1 MARWDILRQDRTRE
15 AEVAS
20 TRPKRQDDSEQG
32 SVSVGRGPGD
42 TSSSSTADKPRTQ
55 ENPLRERA
63 LRHRTHHRDQNRTY
77 LLRHREIVAMTDIGT
92 FRTVDV
98 RDLAQFAYGGNEAAM
113 NYDLGELRAQGLIE
127 EKTVPQAHKEPRNVV
142 ALTEKGHRILRK
154 ASGVRKDQAIY
165 HGYVKAREINHDAD
179 LYKVYQ
185 QAAEEIRRRGGKPVR
200 VRLDFEL
207 KAAIQRERN
216 ALKERA
222 ESERKE
228 CLEAFAK
235 EHGLTISETVIRVPD
250 VQVEYETRDGEL
262 ERTNLELVSE
272 NYRTEGIRSKAESGF
287 TIYARGNDT
296 TRVRRALHDTHT
308 VERILSI

>member
-1 MARWDILRQDRTRE
+1 L
-15 AEVAS
+15 
-20 TRPKRQDDSEQG
+20 
-32 SVSVGRGPGD
+32 
-42 TSSSSTADKPRTQ
+42 TQ
-55 ENPLRERA
+55 R
-63 LRHRTHHRDQNRTY
+63 
-77 LLRHREIVAMTDIGT
+77 
-92 FRTVDV
+92 
-98 RDLAQFAYGGNEAAM
+98 
-113 NYDLGELRAQGLIE
+113 
-127 EKTVPQAHKEPRNVV
+127 
-142 ALTEKGHRILRK
+142 GHRILRK
-154 ASGVRKDQAIY
+154 ASGLRKDQAIY

-185 QAAEEIRRRGGKPVR
+185 QAAEEIRGRGGKPVR

-216 ALKERA
+216 ALKDRA
-222 ESERKE
+222 ESERGE
-228 CLEAFAK
+228 RLEAFAK

-287 TIYARGNDT
+287 TIYARGGDA

>member
-1 MARWDILRQDRTRE
+1 MARWDILRQDRARE
-15 AEVAS
+15 AELAS
-20 TRPKRQDDSEQG
+20 TRPKPQDDLREG
-32 SVSVGRGPGD
+32 NVSVGRGPSDAASGN
-42 TSSSSTADKPRTQ
+42 SAEKPRTH
-55 ENPLRERA
+55 ESHLPDRSP
-63 LRHRTHHRDQNRTY
+63 QNRTRY
-77 LLRHREIVAMTDIGT
+77 RDQDRTYSLRRREIIAMTDIGT
-92 FRTVDV
+92 FRTVDI
-98 RDLAQFAYGGNEAAM
+98 RDLSRFAYGDNEAAM
-113 NYDLGELRAQGLIE
+113 NYDLGELRAQGLVE
-127 EKTVPQAHKEPRNVV
+127 EKTVPQAHKEARNVV
-142 ALTEKGHRILRK
+142 ALTERGHQILRK
-154 ASGVRKDQAIY
+154 ASGLRKDQAIY

-185 QAAEEIRRRGGKPVR
+185 QAAEEIRERGGKPVR

-216 ALKERA
+216 ALKDRA
-222 ESERKE
+222 ESERRE
-228 CLEAFAK
+228 RLEAFAK

-272 NYRTEGIRSKAESGF
+272 NYRTEGIRGKAESGF
-287 TIYARGNDT
+287 TIYARGGDT

>member
-1 MARWDILRQDRTRE
+1 MARWDILRQDRARE
-15 AEVAS
+15 AELAS
-20 TRPKRQDDSEQG
+20 TRPKRQDDSGQD

-42 TSSSSTADKPRTQ
+42 ASSGSTPEKPRTH
-55 ENPLRERA
+55 ESHLPDRSPRN
-63 LRHRTHHRDQNRTY
+63 RTRYRDQDRTY
-77 LLRHREIVAMTDIGT
+77 SLRHREIVAMTDIGT

-98 RDLAQFAYGGNEAAM
+98 RDLSRFAYGGNEAAM
-113 NYDLGELRAQGLIE
+113 NYDLGELRAQGLVE

-142 ALTEKGHRILRK
+142 ALTERGHRILRK
-154 ASGVRKDQAIY
+154 ASGLRKDQAIY

-185 QAAEEIRRRGGKPVR
+185 EAAIEIRQQGGKPVR

-216 ALKERA
+216 ALKGRA
-222 ESERKE
+222 EGERGE
-228 CLEAFAK
+228 RLEAFAK

-287 TIYARGNDT
+287 TIYARGDDT

>member
-1 MARWDILRQDRTRE
+1 
-15 AEVAS
+15 
-20 TRPKRQDDSEQG
+20 
-32 SVSVGRGPGD
+32 
-42 TSSSSTADKPRTQ
+42 
-55 ENPLRERA
+55 
-63 LRHRTHHRDQNRTY
+63 
-77 LLRHREIVAMTDIGT
+77 MTDIGT

-98 RDLAQFAYGGNEAAM
+98 RDLSRFAYGGNEAAM
-113 NYDLGELRAQGLIE
+113 NYDLGELRAQGLVE

-154 ASGVRKDQAIY
+154 TSGLRKDQAIY

-216 ALKERA
+216 ALKDRA
-222 ESERKE
+222 EGEQRDR
-228 CLEAFAK
+228 LEAFAK

-287 TIYARGNDT
+287 TIYARAGDT

>member
-1 MARWDILRQDRTRE
+1 VARWDILRQNCARE
-15 AEVAS
+15 AELAS
-20 TRPKRQDDSEQG
+20 TRHQARNDSKEG

-42 TSSSSTADKPRTQ
+42 ASSSSAAEKSRTQ
-55 ENPLRERA
+55 ENGVPERSP
-63 LRHRTHHRDQNRTY
+63 RHRTRHRDQDKTY
-77 LLRHREIVAMTDIGT
+77 SLRQRELVAMTDIGT

-98 RDLAQFAYGGNEAAM
+98 RDLVRFAYGGNEAAM
-113 NYDLGELRAQGLIE
+113 NYDLGELRTQGLVE
-127 EKTVPQAHKEPRNVV
+127 EKTVPQAHREPRNVV
-142 ALTEKGHRILRK
+142 ALTERGHRILRK
-154 ASGVRKDQAIY
+154 ASALRKDQAIY

-185 QAAEEIRRRGGKPVR
+185 EAAEDIRERGGKPVR

-216 ALKERA
+216 ALKHRA
-222 ESERKE
+222 ENERRE
-228 CLEAFAK
+228 RLETFAK
-235 EHGLTISETVIRVPD
+235 EQGLTISETVIRVPD
-250 VQVEYETRDGEL
+250 VQVEYQTRDGEL
-262 ERTNLELVSE
+262 ERTNLELISE

-287 TIYARGNDT
+287 TIYARSGDT

>member
-1 MARWDILRQDRTRE
+1 MARWDILRQDRARE
-15 AEVAS
+15 AELAS
-20 TRPKRQDDSEQG
+20 PRPKRQDDSGQG

-42 TSSSSTADKPRTQ
+42 ASSSSAADKPRSQ
-55 ENPLRERA
+55 ENPLRDRA
-63 LRHRTHHRDQNRTY
+63 LRHRTHHRDQDRTY
-77 LLRHREIVAMTDIGT
+77 SLRHREIVAMTDIGT

-98 RDLAQFAYGGNEAAM
+98 RDLSRFAYGGNEAAM
-113 NYDLGELRAQGLIE
+113 NYDLHELRAQGLVE
-127 EKTVPQAHKEPRNVV
+127 EKTVPQAHKQPRNVV
-142 ALTEKGHRILRK
+142 ALTERGHRILRK
-154 ASGVRKDQAIY
+154 ASGLRKDQAIY

-185 QAAEEIRRRGGKPVR
+185 QAAEEIRQRGGKPVR

-216 ALKERA
+216 ALKDRA
-222 ESERKE
+222 EGERRE
-228 CLEAFAK
+228 RLEAFAR
-235 EHGLTISETVIRVPD
+235 EHGLTISEAVIHVPD

-287 TIYARGNDT
+287 TIYARGDDT

>member
-1 MARWDILRQDRTRE
+1 MARWDILRQDRARE
-15 AEVAS
+15 AELPS
-20 TRPKRQDDSEQG
+20 TGPKPQDNSKE
-32 SVSVGRGPGD
+32 SRVSVGRGPSD
-42 TSSSSTADKPRTQ
+42 ASSSNSADKHRTQ
-55 ENPLRERA
+55 DNRLPERSP
-63 LRHRTHHRDQNRTY
+63 RHRTRHRDQDRTY
-77 LLRHREIVAMTDIGT
+77 SLRRREIEAMTDIGT

-98 RDLAQFAYGGNEAAM
+98 HDLSRFAYGGNEAAM
-113 NYDLGELRAQGLIE
+113 NYDLGELRAQGLVE

-142 ALTEKGHRILRK
+142 ALTEMGHRILRK
-154 ASGVRKDQAIY
+154 ASGLRKDQAIY

-185 QAAEEIRRRGGKPVR
+185 EAAEEIRDRGGKPVR

-216 ALKERA
+216 ALKDHAENERR
-222 ESERKE
+222 ER
-228 CLEAFAK
+228 LEAFAK

-262 ERTNLELVSE
+262 ERTNLELISE

-287 TIYARGNDT
+287 TIYARGSDSV
-296 TRVRRALHDTHT
+296 RVRRALHDTHT

>member
-1 MARWDILRQDRTRE
+1 MARWDILRQDRARE
-15 AEVAS
+15 AELAS
-20 TRPKRQDDSEQG
+20 TRPKPQDESREG
-32 SVSVGRGPGD
+32 NVSVGRGPGD
-42 TSSSSTADKPRTQ
+42 AASGNTAEKPRTQ
-55 ENPLRERA
+55 ENRLPERSS
-63 LRHRTHHRDQNRTY
+63 RHRTRHRDRDRTY
-77 LLRHREIVAMTDIGT
+77 SLRHREIVAMTDIGA

-98 RDLAQFAYGGNEAAM
+98 RDLSRFAYGGNEAAM
-113 NYDLGELRAQGLIE
+113 NYDLGELRAQGLVE

-142 ALTEKGHRILRK
+142 ALTERGHRILRK
-154 ASGVRKDQAIY
+154 ASGLRKDQAIY

-185 QAAEEIRRRGGKPVR
+185 QAAKEIRERGGKPVR

-216 ALKERA
+216 AFKDRA
-222 ESERKE
+222 EGERRDR
-228 CLEAFAK
+228 LEAFAK

-262 ERTNLELVSE
+262 ERTNLELISE
-272 NYRTEGIRSKAESGF
+272 NYRAEGIRSKAESGF
-287 TIYARGNDT
+287 TIYARGDDT

>member
-1 MARWDILRQDRTRE
+1 MARWDILRQDRARE
-15 AEVAS
+15 AELAS
-20 TRPKRQDDSEQG
+20 TRPKPQNDSKDG
-32 SVSVGRGPGD
+32 SVSVGRGPSD
-42 TSSSSTADKPRTQ
+42 ASSSSAEEKSRTQ
-55 ENPLRERA
+55 ENRVRERSPRQRA
-63 LRHRTHHRDQNRTY
+63 RHRDQDRTY
-77 LLRHREIVAMTDIGT
+77 SLRQREIVAMTDIGT

-98 RDLAQFAYGGNEAAM
+98 RDLARFAYGGNEAAM
-113 NYDLGELRAQGLIE
+113 NYDLGELRTQRLIE

-142 ALTEKGHRILRK
+142 ALTERGHRILRK
-154 ASGVRKDQAIY
+154 ASGLRKDQKIY

-185 QAAEEIRRRGGKPVR
+185 EAAQEIRERGGKPVR

-216 ALKERA
+216 ALKNGTENERG
-222 ESERKE
+222 ER
-228 CLEAFAK
+228 LEAFAK
-235 EHGLTISETVIRVPD
+235 EQGLTISETVIRVPD
-250 VQVEYETRDGEL
+250 VQVEYETRDGDL
-262 ERTNLELVSE
+262 ERTNLELISE

-287 TIYARGNDT
+287 TIYARSGDA

>member
-1 MARWDILRQDRTRE
+1 MARWDILRQDRARE
-15 AEVAS
+15 AELAS
-20 TRPKRQDDSEQG
+20 TRPKRQDDSG
-32 SVSVGRGPGD
+32 KGNVSVRRGPGD
-42 TSSSSTADKPRTQ
+42 ASSASATEKPRTH
-55 ENPLRERA
+55 ESHLPDRSA
-63 LRHRTHHRDQNRTY
+63 QNRTRY
-77 LLRHREIVAMTDIGT
+77 RDHDRTYSLRHREITAMTDIGT

-98 RDLAQFAYGGNEAAM
+98 RDLSRFAYGGNEAAT
-113 NYDLGELRAQGLIE
+113 NYDLSELRAQGLVE

-142 ALTEKGHRILRK
+142 ALTQRGHRILRK
-154 ASGVRKDQAIY
+154 ASGLRKDQAIY
-165 HGYVKAREINHDAD
+165 HGYVKTREINHDAD

-185 QAAEEIRRRGGKPVR
+185 QAAEEIRERGGKPVR

-216 ALKERA
+216 ALKDRA
-222 ESERKE
+222 ENERRE
-228 CLEAFAK
+228 RLEAFAK

-262 ERTNLELVSE
+262 ERTNLELISE

-287 TIYARGNDT
+287 TVYARGGDT